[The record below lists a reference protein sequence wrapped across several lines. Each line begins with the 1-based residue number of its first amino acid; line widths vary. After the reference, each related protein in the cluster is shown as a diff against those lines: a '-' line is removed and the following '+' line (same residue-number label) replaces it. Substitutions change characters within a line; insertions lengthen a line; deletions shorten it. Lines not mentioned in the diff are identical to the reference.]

1 MIRSDVDFEELV
13 RDHHAALYRFALSM
27 SRQPSDAADLVQ
39 ETFLR
44 WARHGHRLADP
55 SRVRAWLFTTLYR
68 EAGARR
74 RRLLRFPH
82 FSLADVEPELPD
94 IPPAAPAETDGRLV
108 LEALARL
115 DAPFAAAV
123 ALFYLENYTYP
134 EIAGILRV
142 PVGTVKS
149 RVARGIAQLQRHLL
163 SRTSDTPAK
172 PRP

>member
-1 MIRSDVDFEELV
+1 MRSDVDFQGLV

-27 SRQPSDAADLVQ
+27 SRQESDAADLVQ

-82 FSLADVEPELPD
+82 LALTDVEPELPD
-94 IPPAAPAETDGRLV
+94 IPPAAPAQTDGHLV
-108 LEALARL
+108 LEALAGL
-115 DAPFAAAV
+115 ENSFAAAV
-123 ALFYLENYTYP
+123 ALFYLEDYTYP
-134 EIAGILRV
+134 EIASILGI
-142 PVGTVKS
+142 PVGTAKS
-149 RVARGIAQLQRHLL
+149 RVARGIAQLQRRLL
-163 SRTSDTPAK
+163 SRTADTPAK